1 MEVLD
6 AGAKIPRGSMGVWTL
21 AWPSI
26 ITNLFYATSS
36 IVAIKIVGN
45 LGPDAIAAAVT
56 GQRVTFILQAVLTGV
71 LAGSTALIA
80 RNWGADDKLEAGIFI
95 TRTVQLVLLLSLISS
110 ALIWQFAEPLVK
122 FFGLKGQALILS
134 ELYLKAISPF
144 YVAFGCGLALITA
157 LRAVGDVKTPLIIGF
172 IMNLFAIFFMLVFV
186 NGWLGFPNYGVVG
199 AAYGNGVSFII
210 GASLLIVCWLSNQ
223 LPVKYFS
230 IFNLDIERVKQ
241 IFNVGLPAALD
252 QIIFQIGITAFL
264 ILVAYYGT
272 EAYAAYGIGVQ
283 ILSFSFVIG
292 FGFSIAGA
300 TLVGQHLG
308 AKNKDQARRAGWG
321 AMRLS
326 IISMTFF
333 GIIIILLAE
342 PLARFMIDNDEV
354 VRLTVIFIWL
364 LGSMQPLMAIEF
376 SLGGALRG
384 AGDTKTPLVITL
396 TCLLFIRVFLA
407 VIFFLLD
414 ARIEIIFSTLVA
426 DYVVKG
432 VLYVARFKS
441 DKWMNVLKPKE
452 ADQQGF

>member
-6 AGAKIPRGSMGVWTL
+6 GGDKIPKGSMGVWKL

-26 ITNLFYATSS
+26 LTNLFYATSS
-36 IVAIKIVGN
+36 IVAIKVVGG

-56 GQRVTFILQAVLTGV
+56 GQRVTFILQAILTGV

-80 RNWGADDKLEAGIFI
+80 RHWGAKDKLEAGIFF
-95 TRTVQLVLLLSLISS
+95 TRTVQLVIFLSIIS
-110 ALIWQFAEPLVK
+110 AFLIWQFAEPLVR
-122 FFGLKGQALILS
+122 FFGLKNQALIYS
-134 ELYLKAISPF
+134 SYYLKAIAPF
-144 YVAFGCGLALITA
+144 YIAFGCGMALITA
-157 LRAVGDVKTPLIIGF
+157 LRAVGDVKTPLFIGV

-186 NGWLGFPNYGVVG
+186 NGWLGFPEYGVIG
-199 AAYGNGVSFII
+199 AALGNGLSFVI
-210 GASLLIVCWLSNQ
+210 GALLLIVFWLSNQ
-223 LPVKYFS
+223 LSVRYS
-230 IFNLDIERVKQ
+230 TIFDLDLDRVKE
-241 IFNVGLPAALD
+241 IFKVGLPAALE
-252 QIIFQIGITAFL
+252 QVIFQIGITAFL

-308 AKNKDQARRAGWG
+308 AKNKNQAKRAGWG

-326 IISMTFF
+326 IVSMTFF
-333 GIIIILLAE
+333 GVIIATFAE

-384 AGDTKTPLVITL
+384 AGDTKTPLAITL

-407 VIFFLLD
+407 MIFFLLD
-414 ARIEIIFSTLVA
+414 ASIEIIFSTLLA
-426 DYVVKG
+426 DYIVKG
-432 VLYVARFKS
+432 FLYVSRFRS
-441 DKWMNVLKPKE
+441 DKWMNVLKIKE
-452 ADQQGF
+452 VDQQP

>member
-6 AGAKIPRGSMGVWTL
+6 GGPKIPRGSMGVWTL

-36 IVAIKIVGN
+36 IAAIKVVGD

-80 RNWGADDKLEAGIFI
+80 RNWGANKKLEAGIFFS
-95 TRTVQLVLLLSLISS
+95 RTVQLVTFLALIS
-110 ALIWQFAEPLVK
+110 AVLIWKFAEPLVI
-122 FFGLKGQALILS
+122 FFGLKDEALTLS
-134 ELYLKAISPF
+134 TQYLKSIAPF
-144 YVAFGCGLALITA
+144 YIGYGCGLGLITA
-157 LRAVGDVKTPLIIGF
+157 LRAIGDVKTPLIIGM
-172 IMNLFAIFFMLVFV
+172 IMNLFAIFFMLVLV
-186 NGWLGFPNYGVVG
+186 NGWLGFPKYGVVG
-199 AAYGNGVSFII
+199 AALGNGVSFVI
-210 GASLLIVCWLSNQ
+210 GAALLIVFWLSNQ
-223 LPVKYFS
+223 LQVRYSS
-230 IFNLDIERVKQ
+230 IFNFDIKRVKE
-241 IFNVGLPAALD
+241 IFEVGLPAALE
-252 QIIFQIGITAFL
+252 QVIFQIGITAFL
-264 ILVAYYGT
+264 ILVAFYGT

-283 ILSFSFVIG
+283 ILSFSIVIG

-308 AKNKDQARRAGWG
+308 AKNEEQAKRAGWG

-333 GIIIILLAE
+333 GVLITIFAE
-342 PLARFMIDNDEV
+342 PLARYMIDNDEV

-384 AGDTKTPLVITL
+384 AGDTKTPLAITL

-407 VIFFLLD
+407 MIFFLLD
-414 ARIEIIFSTLVA
+414 ARVEVIFSTLVA

-432 VLYVARFKS
+432 FLYVARFRS
-441 DKWMNVLKPKE
+441 DRWMNVLKTRE
-452 ADQQGF
+452 AD

>member
-1 MEVLD
+1 MEVLGGGD
-6 AGAKIPRGSMGVWTL
+6 KIPRGSMGVWKL

-36 IVAIKIVGN
+36 IVAIKVVGG

-80 RNWGADDKLEAGIFI
+80 RHWGAKDKHEAGVFL
-95 TRTVQLVLLLSLISS
+95 TRTVQLVIFLSIIS
-110 ALIWQFAEPLVK
+110 AFLVWQYAEPLVR
-122 FFGLKGQALILS
+122 FFGLKNQALILS
-134 ELYLKAISPF
+134 SEYLKAIAPF
-144 YVAFGCGLALITA
+144 YVAFGCGMGLITA
-157 LRAVGDVKTPLIIGF
+157 LRAVGDVKTPLFIGV

-186 NGWLGFPNYGVVG
+186 NGWLGFPKYGVLG
-199 AAYGNGVSFII
+199 AALGNGLSFVI
-210 GASLLIVCWLSNQ
+210 GAVLLIVFWLSNQ
-223 LPVKYFS
+223 LVVKYSS
-230 IFNLDIERVKQ
+230 IFNLDFIRVIE
-241 IFNVGLPAALD
+241 IFKVGLPAALE
-252 QIIFQIGITAFL
+252 QVIFQIGITAFL

-308 AKNKDQARRAGWG
+308 AQNKDQAKRAGWG

-333 GIIIILLAE
+333 GIIIVTFAE
-342 PLARFMIDNDEV
+342 SLARFMINNDEV

-407 VIFFLLD
+407 VVFFLLD
-414 ARIEIIFSTLVA
+414 ASIEIIFSTLLA
-426 DYVVKG
+426 DYIVKG
-432 VLYVARFKS
+432 FLYVSRFKS
-441 DKWMNVLKPKE
+441 GRWMNVLKIKE
-452 ADQQGF
+452 VDQQL

>member
-1 MEVLD
+1 LEVLD

-241 IFNVGLPAALD
+241 IFNVGLPAALE

>member
-6 AGAKIPRGSMGVWTL
+6 GGPKIPRGSMGVWTL

-36 IVAIKIVGN
+36 IAAIKVVGD

-80 RNWGADDKLEAGIFI
+80 RNWGANKKLEAGIFFS
-95 TRTVQLVLLLSLISS
+95 RTVQLVTFLALIS
-110 ALIWQFAEPLVK
+110 AVLIWKFAEPLVI
-122 FFGLKGQALILS
+122 FFGLKDEALNLS
-134 ELYLKAISPF
+134 TQYLKSIAPF
-144 YVAFGCGLALITA
+144 YIGYGCGLGLITA
-157 LRAVGDVKTPLIIGF
+157 LRAIGDVKTPLIIGV
-172 IMNLFAIFFMLVFV
+172 IMNLFAIFFMLVLV
-186 NGWLGFPNYGVVG
+186 NGWLGFPKYGVVG
-199 AAYGNGVSFII
+199 AALGNGVSFVI
-210 GASLLIVCWLSNQ
+210 GAALLIVFWLSNQ
-223 LPVKYFS
+223 LQVRYSS
-230 IFNLDIERVKQ
+230 IFNFDIKRVKE
-241 IFNVGLPAALD
+241 IFEVGLPAALE
-252 QIIFQIGITAFL
+252 QVIFQIGITAFL
-264 ILVAYYGT
+264 ILVAFYGT

-283 ILSFSFVIG
+283 ILSFSIVIG

-308 AKNKDQARRAGWG
+308 AKNEEQAKRAGWG

-333 GIIIILLAE
+333 GVLITIFAE
-342 PLARFMIDNDEV
+342 PLARYMIDNDEV

-384 AGDTKTPLVITL
+384 AGDTKTPLAITL

-407 VIFFLLD
+407 MIFFLLD
-414 ARIEIIFSTLVA
+414 ARVEVIFSTLVA

-432 VLYVARFKS
+432 FLYVARFRS
-441 DKWMNVLKPKE
+441 DRWMNVLKTRE
-452 ADQQGF
+452 AD

>member
-6 AGAKIPRGSMGVWTL
+6 GGDKIPRGSMGVWKL

-36 IVAIKIVGN
+36 IVAIKVVGG

-80 RNWGADDKLEAGIFI
+80 RHWGAEDKDEAGVFL
-95 TRTVQLVLLLSLISS
+95 TRTVQLVIFLSIIS
-110 ALIWQFAEPLVK
+110 AFLVWQFAEPLVR
-122 FFGLKGQALILS
+122 FFGLKNQALILS
-134 ELYLKAISPF
+134 SDYLKAIAPF
-144 YVAFGCGLALITA
+144 YVAFGCGMGLITA
-157 LRAVGDVKTPLIIGF
+157 LRAVGDVKTPLFIGV

-186 NGWLGFPNYGVVG
+186 NGWLGFPEYGVLG
-199 AAYGNGVSFII
+199 AALGNGLSFVI
-210 GASLLIVCWLSNQ
+210 GAVLLVVFWLSNQ
-223 LPVKYFS
+223 LAVRYSS
-230 IFNLDIERVKQ
+230 IFDLDIIRVIE
-241 IFNVGLPAALD
+241 IFKVGLPAALE
-252 QIIFQIGITAFL
+252 QVVFQIGITAFL

-308 AKNKDQARRAGWG
+308 AQNKDQAKRAGWG

-333 GIIIILLAE
+333 GIVIVAFAE

-414 ARIEIIFSTLVA
+414 ASIEIIFSTLLA
-426 DYVVKG
+426 DYIVKG
-432 VLYVARFKS
+432 FLYVSRFKS
-441 DKWMNVLKPKE
+441 GRWMNVLKIKE
-452 ADQQGF
+452 VDQ

>member
-6 AGAKIPRGSMGVWTL
+6 GGDKIPRGSMGVWKL

-36 IVAIKIVGN
+36 IVAIKVVGG

-80 RNWGADDKLEAGIFI
+80 RHWGADDKDEAGIFL
-95 TRTVQLVLLLSLISS
+95 TRTVQLVIFLSIIS
-110 ALIWQFAEPLVK
+110 AFLVWQFAEPLVI
-122 FFGLKGQALILS
+122 FFGLKNQALILS
-134 ELYLKAISPF
+134 SDYLKAIAPF
-144 YVAFGCGLALITA
+144 YVAFGCGMGLITA
-157 LRAVGDVKTPLIIGF
+157 LRAVGDVKTPLFIGV

-186 NGWLGFPNYGVVG
+186 NGWLGFPEYGVLG
-199 AAYGNGVSFII
+199 AALGNGLSFVI
-210 GASLLIVCWLSNQ
+210 GAVLLVVFWLSNQ
-223 LPVKYFS
+223 LAVRYSS
-230 IFNLDIERVKQ
+230 IFDLDIIRVIE
-241 IFNVGLPAALD
+241 IFKVGLPAALE
-252 QIIFQIGITAFL
+252 QVVFQIGITAFL

-308 AKNKDQARRAGWG
+308 AQNKDQAKRAGWG

-333 GIIIILLAE
+333 GIVIVAFAE

-414 ARIEIIFSTLVA
+414 ASIEIIFSTLLA
-426 DYVVKG
+426 DYIVKG
-432 VLYVARFKS
+432 FLYVSRFKS
-441 DKWMNVLKPKE
+441 GRWMNVLKIKE
-452 ADQQGF
+452 VDQQL

>member
-6 AGAKIPRGSMGVWTL
+6 GGPKIPRGSMGVWTL

-36 IVAIKIVGN
+36 IVAIKVVGD

-80 RNWGADDKLEAGIFI
+80 RNWGANEKLEAGIFFS
-95 TRTVQLVLLLSLISS
+95 RTVQLVTFLALIS
-110 ALIWQFAEPLVK
+110 AVLIWKFAEPLVI
-122 FFGLKGQALILS
+122 FFGLKDEALILS
-134 ELYLKAISPF
+134 TQYLKSIAPF
-144 YVAFGCGLALITA
+144 YIGYGCGLGLITA
-157 LRAVGDVKTPLIIGF
+157 LRAIGDVKTPLIIGV
-172 IMNLFAIFFMLVFV
+172 IMNLFAIFFMLVLV
-186 NGWLGFPNYGVVG
+186 NGWLGFPKYGVVG
-199 AAYGNGVSFII
+199 AALGNGVSFVI
-210 GASLLIVCWLSNQ
+210 GAALLIVFWLSNQ
-223 LPVKYFS
+223 LQVRYSS
-230 IFNLDIERVKQ
+230 IFNFDIKRVKE
-241 IFNVGLPAALD
+241 IFEVGLPAALE
-252 QIIFQIGITAFL
+252 QVIFQIGITAFL
-264 ILVAYYGT
+264 ILVAFYGT

-283 ILSFSFVIG
+283 ILSFSIVIG

-308 AKNKDQARRAGWG
+308 AKNEEQAKRAGWG

-333 GIIIILLAE
+333 GVLITIFAE
-342 PLARFMIDNDEV
+342 PLARYMIDNDEV

-384 AGDTKTPLVITL
+384 AGDTKTPLAITL

-407 VIFFLLD
+407 MIFFLLD
-414 ARIEIIFSTLVA
+414 ARVEVIFSTLVA

-432 VLYVARFKS
+432 FLYVARFRS
-441 DKWMNVLKPKE
+441 DRWMNVLKTRE
-452 ADQQGF
+452 AD

>member
-6 AGAKIPRGSMGVWTL
+6 GGPKIPRGSMGVWTL

-36 IVAIKIVGN
+36 IAAIKVVGD

-80 RNWGADDKLEAGIFI
+80 RNWGANKKLEAGIFFS
-95 TRTVQLVLLLSLISS
+95 RTVQLVTFLALIS
-110 ALIWQFAEPLVK
+110 AVLIWKFAEPLVI
-122 FFGLKGQALILS
+122 FFGLKDEALTLS
-134 ELYLKAISPF
+134 TQYLKSIAPF
-144 YVAFGCGLALITA
+144 YIGYGCGLGLITA
-157 LRAVGDVKTPLIIGF
+157 LRAIGDVKTPLIIGV
-172 IMNLFAIFFMLVFV
+172 IMNLFAIFFMLVLV
-186 NGWLGFPNYGVVG
+186 NGWLGFPKYGVVG
-199 AAYGNGVSFII
+199 AALGNGVSFVI
-210 GASLLIVCWLSNQ
+210 GAALLIVFWLSNQ
-223 LPVKYFS
+223 LQVRYSS
-230 IFNLDIERVKQ
+230 IFNFDIKRVKE
-241 IFNVGLPAALD
+241 IFEVGLPAALE
-252 QIIFQIGITAFL
+252 QVIFQIGITAFL
-264 ILVAYYGT
+264 ILVAFYGT

-283 ILSFSFVIG
+283 ILSFSIVIG

-308 AKNKDQARRAGWG
+308 AKNEEQAKRAGWG

-333 GIIIILLAE
+333 GVLITIFAE
-342 PLARFMIDNDEV
+342 PLARYMIDNDEV
-354 VRLTVIFIWL
+354 VSLTVIFIWL

-384 AGDTKTPLVITL
+384 AGDTKTPLAITL

-407 VIFFLLD
+407 MIFFLLD
-414 ARIEIIFSTLVA
+414 ARVEVIFSTLVA

-432 VLYVARFKS
+432 FLYVARFRS
-441 DKWMNVLKPKE
+441 DRWMNVLKTRE
-452 ADQQGF
+452 AD

>member
-6 AGAKIPRGSMGVWTL
+6 GGDKIPKGSMGVWKL

-26 ITNLFYATSS
+26 LTNLFYATSS
-36 IVAIKIVGN
+36 IVAIKVVGG

-80 RNWGADDKLEAGIFI
+80 RHWGAKDKLEAGIFF
-95 TRTVQLVLLLSLISS
+95 TRTIQLVIFLSIIS
-110 ALIWQFAEPLVK
+110 AFLIWQFAEPLVR
-122 FFGLKGQALILS
+122 FFGLKNQALIYS
-134 ELYLKAISPF
+134 SDYLKAIAPF
-144 YVAFGCGLALITA
+144 YIAFGCGMGLITA
-157 LRAVGDVKTPLIIGF
+157 LRAVGDVKTPLFIGV

-186 NGWLGFPNYGVVG
+186 NGWLGFPEYGVIG
-199 AAYGNGVSFII
+199 AALGNGLSFVI
-210 GASLLIVCWLSNQ
+210 GALLLIVFWLSNQ
-223 LPVKYFS
+223 LSVRYS
-230 IFNLDIERVKQ
+230 TIFDLDLDRVKE
-241 IFNVGLPAALD
+241 IFKVGLPAALE
-252 QIIFQIGITAFL
+252 QVIFQIGITAFL

-308 AKNKDQARRAGWG
+308 AKNKNQAKRAGWG

-326 IISMTFF
+326 IVSMTFF
-333 GIIIILLAE
+333 GVIIATFAE

-384 AGDTKTPLVITL
+384 AGDTKTPLAITL

-414 ARIEIIFSTLVA
+414 ASIEIIFSTLLA
-426 DYVVKG
+426 DYIVKG
-432 VLYVARFKS
+432 FLYVSRFRS
-441 DKWMNVLKPKE
+441 DKLMNVLKIKE
-452 ADQQGF
+452 GDQQP

>member
-1 MEVLD
+1 LEVLD

-134 ELYLKAISPF
+134 ELYLRAISPF

-241 IFNVGLPAALD
+241 IFNVGLPAALE

>member
-1 MEVLD
+1 MDNLEIDD
-6 AGAKIPRGSMGVWTL
+6 AP
-21 AWPSI
+21 
-26 ITNLFYATSS
+26 
-36 IVAIKIVGN
+36 
-45 LGPDAIAAAVT
+45 
-56 GQRVTFILQAVLTGV
+56 
-71 LAGSTALIA
+71 LIA

-241 IFNVGLPAALD
+241 IFNVGLPAALE

>member
-1 MEVLD
+1 LEVLHE
-6 AGAKIPRGSMGVWTL
+6 GPKIPRGSMGVWTL

-36 IVAIKIVGN
+36 IAAIKVVGG

-80 RNWGADDKLEAGIFI
+80 RNWGANDKEEAGIFFS
-95 TRTVQLVLLLSLISS
+95 RTIQLVIFLAFIS
-110 ALIWQFAEPLVK
+110 AVLIWKFAEPLVI
-122 FFGLKGQALILS
+122 FFGLKSEALVLS
-134 ELYLKAISPF
+134 TQYLKSIAPF
-144 YVAFGCGLALITA
+144 YVAYGCGLGLITA
-157 LRAVGDVKTPLIIGF
+157 LRAIGDVKTPLVIGI
-172 IMNLFAIFFMLVFV
+172 IMNLFAVFFMLVLV
-186 NGWLGFPNYGVVG
+186 NGWLGFPKYGVVG
-199 AAYGNGVSFII
+199 AALGNGVSFVI
-210 GASLLIVCWLSNQ
+210 GAVLLIVFWLSNQ
-223 LPVKYFS
+223 LEVKYSS
-230 IFNLDIERVKQ
+230 IFHFDINRVKA
-241 IFNVGLPAALD
+241 IFEVGLPAALE
-252 QIIFQIGITAFL
+252 QVIFQIGITAFL
-264 ILVAYYGT
+264 ILVAFYGT

-283 ILSFSFVIG
+283 ILSFSIVIG

-308 AKNKDQARRAGWG
+308 AKDEEQAKRAGWG

-326 IISMTFF
+326 ILSMTFF
-333 GIIIILLAE
+333 GILIVLFAE
-342 PLARFMIDNDEV
+342 PLARYMIDNDEV

-384 AGDTKTPLVITL
+384 AGDTKTPLAITL

-407 VIFFLLD
+407 VIFFLLE
-414 ARIEIIFSTLVA
+414 ARVEVIFSTLVA

-432 VLYVARFKS
+432 FLYVARFRS
-441 DKWMNVLKPKE
+441 DRWMNALKTKE
-452 ADQQGF
+452 AD

>member
-6 AGAKIPRGSMGVWTL
+6 GGPKIPRGSMGVWTL

-36 IVAIKIVGN
+36 IAAIKVVGD

-80 RNWGADDKLEAGIFI
+80 RNWGANKKLEAGIFFS
-95 TRTVQLVLLLSLISS
+95 RTVQLVTFLALIS
-110 ALIWQFAEPLVK
+110 AVLIWKFAEPLVI
-122 FFGLKGQALILS
+122 FFGLKDEALTLS
-134 ELYLKAISPF
+134 TQYLKSIAPF
-144 YVAFGCGLALITA
+144 YIGYGCGLGLITA
-157 LRAVGDVKTPLIIGF
+157 LRAIGDVKTPLIIGV
-172 IMNLFAIFFMLVFV
+172 IMNLFAIFFMLVLV
-186 NGWLGFPNYGVVG
+186 NGWLGFPKYGVVG
-199 AAYGNGVSFII
+199 AALGNGVSFLI
-210 GASLLIVCWLSNQ
+210 GAALLIVFWLSNQ
-223 LPVKYFS
+223 LQVRYSS
-230 IFNLDIERVKQ
+230 IFNFDIKRVKE
-241 IFNVGLPAALD
+241 IFEVGLPAALE
-252 QIIFQIGITAFL
+252 QVIFQIGITAFL
-264 ILVAYYGT
+264 ILVAFYGT

-283 ILSFSFVIG
+283 ILSFSIVIG

-308 AKNKDQARRAGWG
+308 AKNEEQAKRAGWG

-333 GIIIILLAE
+333 GVLITIFAE
-342 PLARFMIDNDEV
+342 PLARYMIDNDEV

-384 AGDTKTPLVITL
+384 AGDTKTPLAITL

-407 VIFFLLD
+407 MIFFLLD
-414 ARIEIIFSTLVA
+414 ARVEVIFSTLVA

-432 VLYVARFKS
+432 FLYVARFRS
-441 DKWMNVLKPKE
+441 DRWMNVLKTRE
-452 ADQQGF
+452 AD

>member
-6 AGAKIPRGSMGVWTL
+6 GGPKIPRGALGVWTL

-36 IVAIKIVGN
+36 IAAIKVVGD

-56 GQRVTFILQAVLTGV
+56 GQRVTFILQALLTGV

-80 RNWGADDKLEAGIFI
+80 RNWGANDKLEAGIFFS
-95 TRTVQLVLLLSLISS
+95 RTVQLVTFLALIS
-110 ALIWQFAEPLVK
+110 AVLIWKFAEPLVI
-122 FFGLKGQALILS
+122 FFGLKDEALIFS
-134 ELYLKAISPF
+134 TQYLKSIAPF
-144 YVAFGCGLALITA
+144 YIGYGCGLGLITA
-157 LRAVGDVKTPLIIGF
+157 LRAIGDVKTPLIIGV
-172 IMNLFAIFFMLVFV
+172 IMNLFAIFFMLVLV
-186 NGWLGFPNYGVVG
+186 NGWLGFPKYGVVG
-199 AAYGNGVSFII
+199 AALGNGVSFVI
-210 GASLLIVCWLSNQ
+210 GAALLIVFWLSNQ
-223 LPVKYFS
+223 LQVKYSS
-230 IFNLDIERVKQ
+230 IFNFDIKRVKE
-241 IFNVGLPAALD
+241 IFEVGLPAALE
-252 QIIFQIGITAFL
+252 QVIFQIGITAFL
-264 ILVAYYGT
+264 ILVAFYGT

-283 ILSFSFVIG
+283 ILSFSIVIG

-308 AKNKDQARRAGWG
+308 AKNEEQAKRAGWG

-333 GIIIILLAE
+333 GVLITIFAE
-342 PLARFMIDNDEV
+342 PLARYMIDNDEV

-384 AGDTKTPLVITL
+384 AGDTKTPLAITL

-407 VIFFLLD
+407 MIFFLLD
-414 ARIEIIFSTLVA
+414 ARVEVIFSTLVA

-432 VLYVARFKS
+432 FLYVARFRS
-441 DKWMNVLKPKE
+441 DRWMNVLKTRE
-452 ADQQGF
+452 AD

>member
-6 AGAKIPRGSMGVWTL
+6 GGPKIPRGSLGVWTL

-36 IVAIKIVGN
+36 IAAIKVVGD

-56 GQRVTFILQAVLTGV
+56 GQRVTFILQALLTGV

-80 RNWGADDKLEAGIFI
+80 RNWGANDKLEAGIFFS
-95 TRTVQLVLLLSLISS
+95 RTVQLVTFLALIS
-110 ALIWQFAEPLVK
+110 AVLIWKFAEPLVI
-122 FFGLKGQALILS
+122 FFGLKDEALIFS
-134 ELYLKAISPF
+134 TQYLKSIAPF
-144 YVAFGCGLALITA
+144 YIGYGCGLGLITA
-157 LRAVGDVKTPLIIGF
+157 LRAIGDVKTPLIIGV
-172 IMNLFAIFFMLVFV
+172 IMNLFAIFFMLVLV
-186 NGWLGFPNYGVVG
+186 NGWLGFPKYGVVG
-199 AAYGNGVSFII
+199 AALGNGVSFVI
-210 GASLLIVCWLSNQ
+210 GAALLIVFWLSNQ
-223 LPVKYFS
+223 LQVKYSS
-230 IFNLDIERVKQ
+230 IFNFDIKRVKE
-241 IFNVGLPAALD
+241 IFEVGLPAALE
-252 QIIFQIGITAFL
+252 QVIFQIGITAFL
-264 ILVAYYGT
+264 ILVAFYGT

-283 ILSFSFVIG
+283 ILSFSIVIG

-308 AKNKDQARRAGWG
+308 AKNEEQAKRAGWG

-333 GIIIILLAE
+333 GVLITIFAE
-342 PLARFMIDNDEV
+342 PLARYMIDNDEV

-384 AGDTKTPLVITL
+384 AGDTKTPLAITL

-407 VIFFLLD
+407 MIFFLLD
-414 ARIEIIFSTLVA
+414 ARVEVIFSTLVA

-432 VLYVARFKS
+432 FLYVSRFRS
-441 DKWMNVLKPKE
+441 DRWMNVLKTRE
-452 ADQQGF
+452 AD

>member
-1 MEVLD
+1 MEVL
-6 AGAKIPRGSMGVWTL
+6 AEEGKIPRGSLGVWTL

-26 ITNLFYATSS
+26 ITNIFYATSS
-36 IVAIKIVGN
+36 IVAIKVVGG

-80 RNWGADDKLEAGIFI
+80 RNWGAKNKEEAGIFF
-95 TRTVQLVLLLSLISS
+95 TRTVQLVLCIALITS
-110 ALIWQFAEPLVK
+110 AAIWQFAIPLVT
-122 FFGLKGQALILS
+122 FFGLKGEALTLS
-134 ELYLKAISPF
+134 IEYLRAIAPF
-144 YVAFGCGLALITA
+144 YIAFGCGLGLITA
-157 LRAVGDVKTPLIIGF
+157 LRAVGDVKTPMIIGV

-186 NGWLGFPNYGVVG
+186 NGWLGFPEYGVRG
-199 AAYGNGVSFII
+199 AALGNGLSFLI
-210 GASLLIVCWLSNQ
+210 GAILLIVFWLSNQ
-223 LPVKYFS
+223 LPVKYSS
-230 IFNLDIERVKQ
+230 IFTLDTYRVRE
-241 IFNVGLPAALD
+241 IFKVGLPAALE
-252 QIIFQIGITAFL
+252 QVIFQGGITAFL
-264 ILVAYYGT
+264 ILVALYGT

-308 AKNKDQARRAGWG
+308 AGDTDQARRAGWG

-326 IISMTFF
+326 IVSMTFF
-333 GIIIILLAE
+333 GILITLFAE

-354 VRLTVIFIWL
+354 VRLSVIFIWL

-384 AGDTKTPLVITL
+384 AGDTKTPLMITL

-407 VIFFLLD
+407 LIFFMLD
-414 ARIEIIFSTLVA
+414 ASVEIIFSTLVA
-426 DYVVKG
+426 DYIVKG
-432 VLYVARFKS
+432 FLYVARFRS
-441 DKWMNVLKPKE
+441 NKWMKAMKLRE
-452 ADQQGF
+452 DT

>member
-241 IFNVGLPAALD
+241 IFNVGLPAALE

-333 GIIIILLAE
+333 GIIITLLAE

>member
-1 MEVLD
+1 
-6 AGAKIPRGSMGVWTL
+6 MGVWTL

-36 IVAIKIVGN
+36 IAAIKVVGG

-80 RNWGADDKLEAGIFI
+80 RNWGANNKEEAGIFFS
-95 TRTVQLVLLLSLISS
+95 RTIQLVIFLALIS
-110 ALIWQFAEPLVK
+110 AILIWKFAEPLVI
-122 FFGLKGQALILS
+122 FFGLKGDALVLS
-134 ELYLKAISPF
+134 TQYLKSIAPF
-144 YVAFGCGLALITA
+144 YLAYGCGLGLITA
-157 LRAVGDVKTPLIIGF
+157 LRAIGDVKTPLVIGV
-172 IMNLFAIFFMLVFV
+172 IMNLFAVFFMLVLV
-186 NGWLGFPNYGVVG
+186 NGWLGFPEYGVVG
-199 AAYGNGVSFII
+199 AALGNGVSFVI
-210 GASLLIVCWLSNQ
+210 GAALLIVFWLSNQ
-223 LPVKYFS
+223 LKVKYSS
-230 IFNLDIERVKQ
+230 IFHFDIQRVKA
-241 IFNVGLPAALD
+241 IFEVGLPAALE
-252 QIIFQIGITAFL
+252 QVIFQIGITAFL
-264 ILVAYYGT
+264 ILVAFYGT

-283 ILSFSFVIG
+283 ILSFSVGMG

-308 AKNKDQARRAGWG
+308 AKDEEQAKRAGWG

-326 IISMTFF
+326 ILSMTFF
-333 GIIIILLAE
+333 GILIVIFAE
-342 PLARFMIDNDEV
+342 PLARYMIDNDEV

-414 ARIEIIFSTLVA
+414 ARVEVIFSTLVA

-432 VLYVARFKS
+432 FLYVARFRS
-441 DKWMNVLKPKE
+441 DRWMNTLKAKE
-452 ADQQGF
+452 AD

>member
-36 IVAIKIVGN
+36 IVAIKIVGD

-241 IFNVGLPAALD
+241 IFNVGLPAALE

>member
-1 MEVLD
+1 
-6 AGAKIPRGSMGVWTL
+6 MGVWTL

-36 IVAIKIVGN
+36 IAAIKVVGG

-80 RNWGADDKLEAGIFI
+80 RNWGANDKEEAGIFFS
-95 TRTVQLVLLLSLISS
+95 RTIQLVIFLAFIS
-110 ALIWQFAEPLVK
+110 AVLIWKFAEPLVI
-122 FFGLKGQALILS
+122 FFGLKGEALVLS
-134 ELYLKAISPF
+134 TQYLKSIAPF
-144 YVAFGCGLALITA
+144 YVAYGCGLGLITA
-157 LRAVGDVKTPLIIGF
+157 LRAIGDVKTPLVIGI
-172 IMNLFAIFFMLVFV
+172 IMNLFAVFFMLVLV
-186 NGWLGFPNYGVVG
+186 NGWLGFPKYGVVG
-199 AAYGNGVSFII
+199 AALGNGVSFVI
-210 GASLLIVCWLSNQ
+210 GAVLLIVFWLSNQ
-223 LPVKYFS
+223 LEVKYSS
-230 IFNLDIERVKQ
+230 IFHFDINRVKA
-241 IFNVGLPAALD
+241 IFEVGLPAALE
-252 QIIFQIGITAFL
+252 QVIFQIGITAFL
-264 ILVAYYGT
+264 ILVAFYGT

-283 ILSFSFVIG
+283 ILSFSIVIG

-308 AKNKDQARRAGWG
+308 AKDEEQAKRAGWG

-326 IISMTFF
+326 ILSMTFF
-333 GIIIILLAE
+333 GILIVLFAE
-342 PLARFMIDNDEV
+342 PLARYMIDNDEV

-384 AGDTKTPLVITL
+384 AGDTKTPLAITL

-407 VIFFLLD
+407 VIFFLLE
-414 ARIEIIFSTLVA
+414 ARVEVIFSTLVA

-432 VLYVARFKS
+432 FLYVARFRS
-441 DKWMNVLKPKE
+441 DRWMNALKTKE
-452 ADQQGF
+452 AD